1 MIKQSQAVVNH
12 IREKHPRYLDAFL
25 RVVGILPGDGSKPLT
40 EKQYAALYNDV
51 DSFTAF
57 LPFKDYNED
66 TQTFIFEDG
75 ASVGAAFELKPVD
88 VEGCSQDILKN
99 VEHGISQAFQNI
111 PGHQDSP
118 WIVQIYLQ
126 DDPITGLIEQLRDYA
141 TPEAKETKHHEH
153 WMGELEE
160 HLRHMSSDKGLFHDK
175 SSQFW
180 WRGQL
185 RKVRC
190 VIYRRSKKEEWVT
203 KSGKPIAGRGSPS
216 MELNEVAEAFC
227 GQLEQTGIGVT
238 RYSGKELYQWL
249 LPWFSPKPDGFE
261 DARDYLSIKK
271 FPEDNECFGAG
282 ADLAEMMTL
291 GYPVSREDGSW
302 LFTGVPH
309 RLISLQ
315 AISSAPKTG
324 VLTAE
329 QETHSGK
336 SASMWDRLP
345 KDSIFVTTI
354 VIQPQSKIKVHCD
367 NIIKAAGQGSAEA
380 KAASTQAHQ
389 AIDNIATGRS
399 IYPTFSGVY
408 VKGETEEEFA
418 RNTRSALHILTA
430 FGFNPVIPR
439 YDPTATDN
447 YLRFLP
453 MVYSFEHD
461 KASLGDAT
469 LTRMTYVDHL
479 SCILPLYGRGTGTG
493 NPGKLFFN
501 RIGEPL
507 TFDQVLDKARVAH
520 SLIFGPTGSGKSATI
535 NYMVLHDMAMFFP
548 RTFIIEKGGSFD
560 LLAKY
565 FIRMGFSVNRVTFKP
580 GVDISLPPFI
590 KAFEALAQA
599 EENEEAMVFALNT
612 SADDA
617 FNKDGD
623 MEEEDQE
630 VRDYLGE
637 MELITRMMMT
647 GADKKKEEKIE
658 LPDKLMIRRA
668 LLDATRKQRDA
679 DKDYMIP
686 SNVVEVIRDY
696 AKDPELTTKK
706 RDRYIEL
713 ADALDY
719 WTQGLHGLFFNR
731 PGKAWPECDL
741 TVLDMGILT
750 SEQYQ
755 DMLAVA
761 LVSLLNTITGIGE
774 KNQFS
779 GRRTDVYTDEG
790 HVITTNPTLVK
801 PLVFAAKT
809 WRKLNIWLH
818 QATQNLGDYPA
829 EAKKMLS
836 LAEWWLCLNMTKDEV
851 KEIERFRPVTKEQEV
866 LLCSARKEKGKYT
879 EGVVLSDRLT
889 SLFRIVVPA
898 LPLALAGT
906 DSDEKKARR
915 KIMDEQGI
923 TELEAI
929 DQVVDKIKQA
939 RA

>member
-12 IREKHPRYLDAFL
+12 IREKHPRYLDALL
-25 RVVGILPGDGSKPLT
+25 RVIGILPGDGSKPLT

-57 LPFKDYNED
+57 LPFKDFNED

-75 ASVGAAFELKPVD
+75 ASVGAVFELKPVD
-88 VEGCSQDILKN
+88 VEGRSQDILKN

-141 TPEAKETKHHEH
+141 TEEAKKTKHHEH

-160 HLRHMSSDKGLFHDK
+160 HLRHMSTGKGLFHDK

-190 VIYRRSKKEEWVT
+190 VIYRRSKKEEWLT

-261 DARDYLSIKK
+261 DAQDYLSIKK
-271 FPEDNECFGAG
+271 FPENNECFGAG

-309 RLISLQ
+309 RLIALQ
-315 AISSAPKTG
+315 AISSPPSTG

-345 KDSIFVTTI
+345 RDSIFVTTI
-354 VIQPQSKIKVHCD
+354 VIQPQSKIKAHCD
-367 NIIKAAGQGSAEA
+367 NIIKASGQGSAEA

-399 IYPTFSGVY
+399 IYPTFSGLY

-430 FGFNPVIPR
+430 FGFNPIIPR

-453 MVYSFEHD
+453 MVYSVEHD

-479 SCILPLYGRGTGTG
+479 SRILPLYGRGTGTG
-493 NPGKLFFN
+493 NPGRLFFN

-507 TFDQVLDKARVAH
+507 TFDQVKDKVRVAH

-535 NYMVLHDMAMFFP
+535 NYMVLHDMAMVKP
-548 RTFIIEKGGSFD
+548 RLFIIEKGGSFN
-560 LLAKY
+560 LLAAY
-565 FIRMGFSVNRVTFKP
+565 FKRMGLSVNLVEFKQ
-580 GVDISLPPFI
+580 GVDISLPPYI

-599 EENEEAMVFALNT
+599 EKSEEAMIYALNA
-612 SADDA
+612 SADDS
-617 FNKDGD
+617 FNKAGD
-623 MEEEDQE
+623 IEEEDTE
-630 VRDYLGE
+630 DRDYLGE

-647 GADKKKEEKIE
+647 GADMKKEKKIT

-668 LLDATRKQRDA
+668 LLDATRKQRDEG
-679 DKDYMIP
+679 KDYLIP
-686 SNVVEVIRDY
+686 SNVVAVIREY
-696 AKDPELTTKK
+696 ASDPELITKK
-706 RDRYIEL
+706 KVRYIEL
-713 ADALDY
+713 ADSLDY
-719 WTQGLHGLFFNR
+719 WTEGMHGLFFNR
-731 PGKAWPECDL
+731 PGQAWSECDVTIL
-741 TVLDMGILT
+741 NMGMLT
-750 SEQYQ
+750 SEQYE

-761 LVSLLNTITGIGE
+761 LITLLNTITGIGE

-779 GRRTDVYTDEG
+779 GRRTDVYVDEG
-790 HVITTNPTLVK
+790 HVITANAALVK
-801 PLVFAAKT
+801 PLVFGAKT

-818 QATQNLGDYPA
+818 QATQDMKDYPGNA
-829 EAKKMLS
+829 EKMLS
-836 LAEWWLCLNMTKDEV
+836 LAEWWLCLGMSMKEV
-851 KEIERFRPVTKEQEV
+851 EQLAKFLPVTKEQKL
-866 LLCSARKEKGKYT
+866 LLCSARKEGGKYT
-879 EGVVLSDRLT
+879 EGVVVSDKLT
-889 SLFRIVVPA
+889 SLFRVVVPA

-906 DSDEKKARR
+906 DPEEKDARR

-939 RA
+939 RV